1 MDERTPKQRLRQ
13 VGTTAWRTTV
23 LALFTLIVLVM
34 FVGMAFLVYRGR
46 MDDGPLIIFAGVLLG
61 YLLRAVQEV
70 IHER

>member
-1 MDERTPKQRLRQ
+1 MLPTGQRLRQ